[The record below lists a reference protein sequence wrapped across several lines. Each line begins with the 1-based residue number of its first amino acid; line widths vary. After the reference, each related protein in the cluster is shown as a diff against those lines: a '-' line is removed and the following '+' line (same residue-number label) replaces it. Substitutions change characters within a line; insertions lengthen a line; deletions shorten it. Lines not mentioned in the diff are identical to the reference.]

1 MLVAF
6 FIFNFIQNE
15 MNYLLRHTFFS
26 MILFFSLSNSNWIFD
41 FIPSETRRGDFTK
54 WRRKCHFIL
63 SLSFVCPQ
71 NDIEWNKIR
80 KKRKMQYI
88 SHVSHHLLSF
98 SMCNMTL
105 HNWDEMSPWSN
116 YHIHASLFRDIQMLN
131 FWMNA
136 VSLFRLCALD
146 VIFKNA
152 RHMMWSFSL
161 SLSFWV
167 DEFWLVD
174 YYYWLIMQH
183 EKK

>member
-6 FIFNFIQNE
+6 FIFNFIENE
-15 MNYLLRHTFFS
+15 MNYLLRHAFFS

-41 FIPSETRRGDFTK
+41 FISYETRRGDFTK
-54 WRRKCHFIL
+54 GRRKCHFIL
-63 SLSFVCPQ
+63 SLSLSLLCVLRMTL
-71 NDIEWNKIR
+71 NEIKLE
-80 KKRKMQYI
+80 KKREMQYI

-116 YHIHASLFRDIQMLN
+116 YHIHASLFIDIQMLN

-161 SLSFWV
+161 SLSLS
-167 DEFWLVD
+167 E
-174 YYYWLIMQH
+174 
-183 EKK
+183 